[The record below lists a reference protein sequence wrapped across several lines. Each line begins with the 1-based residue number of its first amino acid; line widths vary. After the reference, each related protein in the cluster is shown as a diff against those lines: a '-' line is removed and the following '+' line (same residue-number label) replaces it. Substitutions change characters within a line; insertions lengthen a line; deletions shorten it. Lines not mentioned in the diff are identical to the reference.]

1 MRDFYKMSFSEINK
15 EMENFQRKIITQQ
28 AQGIPA
34 TPKQM
39 KYYFALSKAY
49 KRINAEYAKWKA
61 TQMKLVKIYSNK
73 AVYLTKTN
81 RLVVEIIPP
90 ETAEILEYYKKIP
103 VNNF

>member
-49 KRINAEYAKWKA
+49 KRINAEYAK
-61 TQMKLVKIYSNK
+61 
-73 AVYLTKTN
+73 
-81 RLVVEIIPP
+81 
-90 ETAEILEYYKKIP
+90 
-103 VNNF
+103 

>member
-1 MRDFYKMSFSEINK
+1 MKDFNKMTFNEINT

-49 KRINAEYAKWKA
+49 KRINAEYAK
-61 TQMKLVKIYSNK
+61 
-73 AVYLTKTN
+73 
-81 RLVVEIIPP
+81 
-90 ETAEILEYYKKIP
+90 
-103 VNNF
+103 